1 MAKKVMSKKEMSS
14 KEKVKVLRDS
24 LADLWTKDII
34 GLVKNGKKDLAI
46 FMVEMLGATKAKAKK
61 MVESI
66 S

>member
-14 KEKVKVLRDS
+14 KEKAVCDS
-24 LADLWTKDII
+24 LADLWTEDII
-34 GLVKNGKKDLAI
+34 GLVKAQKKDLAI
-46 FMVEMLGATKAKAKK
+46 SMLVEMLGATKAKAKK

>member
-14 KEKVKVLRDS
+14 KEKVLRDT

>member
-1 MAKKVMSKKEMSS
+1 MSKKEMSS